1 MKNGH
6 RSASTKGRGAG
17 SQEGTRCGRHLEGRS
32 RSRALFSHPPSARR
46 GPGQSHQ
53 DGDWTRGWA
62 LPGRRASELRVCT
75 EQCRVPWGHGRKDRE
90 EVTASLARAAR
101 GRRAAGGGG
110 LAGGRGW
117 AESQTPEGRA
127 GSGRRKG
134 QGTGCGRGSEWPR
147 RGEDADRRV
156 KTHRGPGARRA
167 LGASPRRT
175 RRPRSRGSGLQER
188 RGHSGRTEGGAWGTR
203 TAPSS
208 KAAEFSRRRD
218 RGRGERGDARA
229 ELRGATGR
237 SPLAR
242 PGAGHV
248 AVSSEGQPGGWGGE
262 RFPEAPETAALFS
275 AVLMARVL
283 LSPLQSA
290 R

>member
-1 MKNGH
+1 MW
-6 RSASTKGRGAG
+6 SAFRGKIEVTCIIFPSTFSSAGTGAE
-17 SQEGTRCGRHLEGRS
+17 S
-32 RSRALFSHPPSARR
+32 
-46 GPGQSHQ
+46 
-53 DGDWTRGWA
+53 
-62 LPGRRASELRVCT
+62 PGRRLDPGLGFARQTGEGAEGVHRAVSGSLGTRSEGPR
-75 EQCRVPWGHGRKDRE
+75 GGDG
-90 EVTASLARAAR
+90 SLARAAR

-117 AESQTPEGRA
+117 PESETPEGRA

-156 KTHRGPGARRA
+156 KTRRGRGARRA

-248 AVSSEGQPGGWGGE
+248 AVSSEGQPGGGG
-262 RFPEAPETAALFS
+262 RGSPRLLKPPPSFPQSSWHVFCSAPC
-275 AVLMARVL
+275 RVRGDKPG
-283 LSPLQSA
+283 SCA
-290 R
+290 GC